1 MNVDAFAAQ
10 SHDERRP
17 MTASP
22 QVFTLEEVNALL
34 PRLKSLVAAQM
45 GRRTQIEGRLAE
57 LTGLLGALP
66 DAIELDERDPPQV
79 RDLKQDIA
87 LRVEQYQ
94 TGWREVED
102 LGAVLKDAR
111 VGLVDFYGQ
120 VDGKLVWL
128 CWKFGED
135 AVMHYHGLHEGFS
148 GRRPIEPTMRQR
160 HLN

>member
-1 MNVDAFAAQ
+1 VNVDAFAGGF
-10 SHDERRP
+10 HDERGS

-22 QVFTLEEVNALL
+22 QVFTLEEVNSLV

-45 GRRTQIEGRLAE
+45 GRRSQIEGRLAE
-57 LTGLLGALP
+57 LTALLGSLP
-66 DAIELDERDPPQV
+66 DAIEVDERDTPQI

-94 TGWREVED
+94 SAWREVED

-111 VGLVDFYGQ
+111 VGLLDFYGQ

-135 AVMHYHGLHEGFS
+135 AVMHYHGLDEGFS
-148 GRRPIEPTMRQR
+148 GRKPIEPTMRQR